1 MEKPTSPKNV
11 DIICGEDK
19 KVFNDL
25 NDAHSI
31 TVSNIKE
38 LSSIINNLENTGNI
52 IYITNDITTDKKK
65 KKKKNRC
72 SHPDCRKKLTL
83 IDLEKKCDC
92 SKSFCMSHFQP
103 FSHNCDFDH
112 KSKTKQIIRENNP
125 KCENVKFEKMS

>member
-1 MEKPTSPKNV
+1 MEKPTSPKNA
-11 DIICGEDK
+11 DIICSEDNN
-19 KVFNDL
+19 VFNDL
-25 NDAHSI
+25 NGGHPI
-31 TVSNIKE
+31 TVSNFKE

-52 IYITNDITTDKKK
+52 IYITNDSTTDKKK
-65 KKKKNRC
+65 KKKKHRC

-92 SKSFCMSHFQP
+92 SKSFCISHFQP

-125 KCENVKFEKMS
+125 KCENIKFEKM

>member
-1 MEKPTSPKNV
+1 MEKPTSPKNA
-11 DIICGEDK
+11 DIICSEDK
-19 KVFNDL
+19 KVFDDL
-25 NDAHSI
+25 NGAHPI

-52 IYITNDITTDKKK
+52 IYITTDKKK

-125 KCENVKFEKMS
+125 KCENIKFEKMS

>member
-1 MEKPTSPKNV
+1 MEKPTSPKNA
-11 DIICGEDK
+11 DIICSEDK
-19 KVFNDL
+19 KVFDDL
-25 NDAHSI
+25 NGAHPI

-52 IYITNDITTDKKK
+52 IYITTDKKK

-125 KCENVKFEKMS
+125 KCENVKFEKMH

>member
-1 MEKPTSPKNV
+1 MEKPTSPRNA
-11 DIICGEDK
+11 DIICSEDK

-52 IYITNDITTDKKK
+52 IYITTDKKK

-125 KCENVKFEKMS
+125 KCENVKFEKMH

>member
-1 MEKPTSPKNV
+1 MEKPTSPKNA
-11 DIICGEDK
+11 DIICSEDK
-19 KVFNDL
+19 KVFDDL
-25 NDAHSI
+25 NGAHPI

-52 IYITNDITTDKKK
+52 IYITTDKKK

-125 KCENVKFEKMS
+125 KCENVKFEKM

>member
-11 DIICGEDK
+11 DIICSEDK

-38 LSSIINNLENTGNI
+38 LSSIINNLDTTGNI
-52 IYITNDITTDKKK
+52 IYITNDSTIEKK

-92 SKSFCMSHFQP
+92 RKSFCMSHFQP

-112 KSKTKQIIRENNP
+112 QSKTKQIIRENNP

>member
-1 MEKPTSPKNV
+1 MEKPTSPKNA
-11 DIICGEDK
+11 DIICSEDK
-19 KVFNDL
+19 KGFNDL
-25 NDAHSI
+25 NGARSI

-52 IYITNDITTDKKK
+52 IYITNDKKK

-72 SHPDCRKKLTL
+72 SHQDCRKKLTL

-125 KCENVKFEKMS
+125 KCENVKFEKM

>member
-1 MEKPTSPKNV
+1 MEKPTSPKNA
-11 DIICGEDK
+11 DIICSEDK
-19 KVFNDL
+19 KVFDDL
-25 NDAHSI
+25 NGAHPI

-52 IYITNDITTDKKK
+52 IYITTDKKK

-103 FSHNCDFDH
+103 FLHNCDFDH

-125 KCENVKFEKMS
+125 KCENIKFEKMS